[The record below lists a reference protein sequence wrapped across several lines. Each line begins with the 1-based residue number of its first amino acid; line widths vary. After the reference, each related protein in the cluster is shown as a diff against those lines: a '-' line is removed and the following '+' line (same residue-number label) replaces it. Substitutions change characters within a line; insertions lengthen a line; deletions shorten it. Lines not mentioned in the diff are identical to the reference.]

1 MFVGQSSF
9 ILEGRKVAFAERR
22 RNNDWL
28 MWSYDL
34 MFANYYDSKFAWRLT
49 LSLDLFSCC
58 LNSSAQRR
66 LPDFT
71 ASTLLSDNFKM
82 ADAADDATV
91 TRFSKWEEEYSIED
105 VDRLAFLRIMTSS
118 RSLGCCRSKTW
129 RITSRIGACQACLHL
144 MFTFTDVCTCEIR
157 RREVNEA
164 CRCAAQ
170 MGLPRLKLA
179 QAMTRVMS
187 TFLSA
192 RSQRLCCLDHCPRPC
207 ILYRAGFTNF
217 RPDMFSLASP
227 CILIIIS
234 KAVSFGKFPRRY

>member
-9 ILEGRKVAFAERR
+9 ILERRMVALAERR
-22 RNNDWL
+22 RHNDWL

-49 LSLDLFSCC
+49 LLLDLFSCS

-71 ASTLLSDNFKM
+71 ASTRLSDKFKM

-91 TRFSKWEEEYSIED
+91 TRFSKWEEYSIED

-144 MFTFTDVCTCEIR
+144 MFTFTMFARAKYVAGKWTKR
-157 RREVNEA
+157 VGA
-164 CRCAAQ
+164 HAQ

-179 QAMTRVMS
+179 QAMTRVMT

-207 ILYRAGFTNF
+207 IRTLPN
-217 RPDMFSLASP
+217 
-227 CILIIIS
+227 S
-234 KAVSFGKFPRRY
+234 KSRTLKSETLV